1 MAKLS
6 REEKRLEKLLRKRM
20 LAEQRAELRRRK
32 VYIPQMNYP
41 GSRALAAVLRSAGID
56 ADVSPDDTRKA
67 IDLAG
72 RYLSGDECLPEKITL
87 GGLLKVLMEEG
98 VDPGKVA
105 FFMPTAGGPCRFGQY
120 RVLVKKILDDLGYR
134 DVLIVSPSSKDGY
147 RGIAEASTELIRTAW
162 WAVVAS
168 DTLMKMLHR
177 TRPYEVNKGDTD
189 EVFERGTELIC
200 KVLEQRIPLKEKF
213 NLLRQTM
220 EQIRDEFRAIPAI
233 YDPERP
239 LIGVVG
245 EIFCRMN
252 VLSNEDLI
260 RKVEEL
266 GGECWLSDVSE
277 WIWYTNRETIKRIID
292 AGKRFSVDMIIE
304 KIKARIQRRD
314 EHLLLEPFK
323 EDLRGYEEPDD
334 INVILEAGLP
344 YLPVDGALGEMVLS
358 VGKAVYLYRKGA
370 DGIIDISPFTCM
382 NGIASEAVYPHLS
395 RDHDNIPIKN
405 FYFDGTLTDLERDLS
420 IFLELA
426 RNYQKRKKVKRVYPK
441 CFGVS

>member
-1 MAKLS
+1 MAEMT
-6 REEKRLEKLLRKRM
+6 REERRLEELLRKRR
-20 LAEQRAELRRRK
+20 LAEQRADLRARK
-32 VYIPQMNYP
+32 VYIPQMNYS
-41 GSRALAAVLRSAGID
+41 GSRALAAVLRSVGID
-56 ADVSPDDTRKA
+56 ADVSPDDNREA
-67 IDLAG
+67 FDLAG
-72 RYLSGDECLPEKITL
+72 RYLSGDECLPERVTL
-87 GGLLKVLMEEG
+87 GGFLKVLTEDG
-98 VDPGKVA
+98 LDPKRVA

-120 RVLVKKILDDLGYR
+120 RTLVRKILSELGYEH
-134 DVLIVSPSSKDGY
+134 VLIVSPSSSDGY
-147 RGIAEASTELIRTAW
+147 EGIVEASTELIRTAW
-162 WAVVAS
+162 WAVVTS

-177 TRPYEVNKGDTD
+177 TRPYELNKGDTD
-189 EVFERGTELIC
+189 EVFERGTDLLC

-213 NLLRQTM
+213 NLLRRTM
-220 EQIRDEFRAIPAI
+220 EQIRDEFRAIPTE

-252 VLSNEDLI
+252 TFSNEDLI

-292 AGKRFSVDMIIE
+292 SGKRFSMDMIIE
-304 KIKARIQRRD
+304 RIKTRIQRRD
-314 EHLLLEPFK
+314 EHHLLEPFK
-323 EDLRGYEEPDD
+323 EDLRGYEEPED
-334 INVILEAGLP
+334 INVILEFGLP

-358 VGKAVYLYRKGA
+358 VGKAVYLYHKGA

-405 FYFDGTLTDLERDLS
+405 FYFDGTLTDLERDLG

-426 RNYQKRKKVKRVYPK
+426 RNYQKRKRVKRVYPK